1 MSPGSDGGEKE
12 NKLVSDSP
20 DAMSVATVEDV
31 PNGSHVRESDSD
43 DGQEADAE
51 EDGSSVASESGGVDG
66 EAHAEVETDG
76 DSKGESEDE
85 SEDEE
90 GDEDDEE
97 DDEEP
102 ALKYERLG
110 GSVHDLLVK
119 DAASAL
125 AYSRNRLVR
134 ALLIHRG

>member
-1 MSPGSDGGEKE
+1 MSPGSDGGEKA

-43 DGQEADAE
+43 DGQDADAE
-51 EDGSSVASESGGVDG
+51 EDGSSVGSESGGVDG
-66 EAHAEVETDG
+66 EAHAEVEADG
-76 DSKGESEDE
+76 DSENESEDG
-85 SEDEE
+85 DEE

-119 DAASAL
+119 DVASAL
-125 AYSRNRLVR
+125 AYSHERLVR
-134 ALLIHRG
+134 ALPNQ